1 MTLRTGTTLMAL
13 ACALALAGCGGGA
26 EEPAPP
32 AAAIDRAAADD
43 LALRAD
49 EIADAYAGGDVCGAA
64 QLADELKA
72 EAEQAVASGAV
83 PRARQAELEAVVND
97 LVNRINCPPPTEEED
112 EGDEEKKGKGKGKGK
127 NGGDEEESVET
138 VSTEEAQ

>member
-13 ACALALAGCGGGA
+13 SCALVLAGCGGGA
-26 EEPAPP
+26 EGPAPP
-32 AAAIDRAAADD
+32 AAAIDRAAAEE
-43 LALRAD
+43 LARRAD
-49 EIADAYAGGDVCGAA
+49 EIADAYTGGDVCGAA

-83 PRARQAELEAVVND
+83 PRARQAELEAVVDD

-112 EGDEEKKGKGKGKGK
+112 EEDEEKKGKGKGIGK
-127 NGGDEEESVET
+127 NGEEESVET
-138 VSTEEAQ
+138 VTVSTEEAQ